1 MITSSTP
8 ELRSPEHADCLDF
21 IKTLAETV
29 PPLHPS
35 AVGIIHEWLGEARC
49 ASHMGNAR
57 EVVRLMAM
65 VREKITIELHWE
77 AEVDEDI
84 GDFVA
89 AGALHAAA
97 DKWDMNARNLLYG
110 PRRRR
115 RRKRPPSTRPL
126 KNFVRQP
133 APNHDYAKELPEA
146 HRLAITAFINRKSQP
161 GEAP

>member
-1 MITSSTP
+1 MITNSTP
-8 ELRSPEHADCLDF
+8 ELRSPEHCDCLDF
-21 IKTLAETV
+21 VEALRNSV

-35 AVGIIHEWLGEARC
+35 AAGIINEWLNEARC
-49 ASHMGNAR
+49 ASHIGDTHK
-57 EVVRLMAM
+57 VVRLMKM
-65 VREKITIELHWE
+65 VREKIAIELHWE

-89 AGALHAAA
+89 ADALHAAA

-133 APNHDYAKELPEA
+133 AANHDYAEETARGSSPRH
-146 HRLAITAFINRKSQP
+146 HRLHQSEIATRR
-161 GEAP
+161 